1 MAGPLD
7 GIRILDL
14 SQVVS
19 GPMATMLLS
28 DQGADVIKVEPTNGV
43 VDVTRSENFAKG
55 GLSALF
61 INNNRGKRG
70 ISLDLTQDAGRDI
83 LLELAAKA
91 DIFVQNFR
99 PGAVERLRIDY
110 EEIRKV
116 NPEIIY
122 VSISGFGP
130 TGPYS
135 DRPVYDPII
144 QGLSGIVRRQV
155 NPEIPIPDLVRNL
168 IADKATALTVAQA
181 ISTALFH
188 RERKGVGQHI
198 EIPMID
204 AFLYFFWPDG
214 MTDNSLIDEDAT
226 GGYLLSTVY
235 RLTPTS
241 DGRVIYFVANET
253 QRKNLYNALGHAEWA
268 DDPNFA
274 SLVAAAQSGNLEK
287 LGGMIADA
295 FLDLTTEDA
304 MRRMLE
310 LDVPCG
316 AVLEPTE
323 VLDDPQILH
332 NKTLEIWHHPDA
344 GQIRSP
350 RPAARFSATPTE
362 LGRSAPHVGEHNEAV
377 LSELGRSAEEIDSL
391 RKEGVVG

>member
-28 DQGADVIKVEPTNGV
+28 DQGADVIKVEPTNGA

-70 ISLDLTQDAGRDI
+70 ITLDLPQDAGREI

-91 DIFVQNFR
+91 DVFVQNFR

-110 EEIRKV
+110 KEICKV

-130 TGPYS
+130 TGPYAG
-135 DRPVYDPII
+135 RPVYDPII
-144 QGLSGIVRRQV
+144 QGLSGIVWRQL

-168 IADKATALTVAQA
+168 VADKTTALTVAQA
-181 ISTALFH
+181 ISTGLFH

-214 MTDNSLIDEDAT
+214 MTDNTVIDEDAT
-226 GGYLLSTVY
+226 DGYLLSTVY
-235 RLTPTS
+235 RLSPTS

-253 QRKNLYNALGHAEWA
+253 QRENLYIALGHPEWA

-274 SLVAAAQSGNLEK
+274 SLVAAAKSGNLEK

-295 FLDLTTEDA
+295 FLDLTTDDA

-310 LDVPCG
+310 HDVPCG
-316 AVLEPTE
+316 AILEPKE

-332 NKTLEIWHHPDA
+332 NKTMEIWHHPEA

-350 RPAARFSATPTE
+350 RPAARFSATPAE

-377 LSELGRSAEEIDSL
+377 LGELGRSAEEIASL